1 MNTVWY
7 EYRHHVTFAD
17 TNMTDNVYFATY
29 AMWMGKCRDMIM
41 CDHYPKLK
49 DYIKDDFGFA
59 TEYLHI
65 DFIQET
71 FLFDEVIV
79 KMTISNLTHTR
90 VEFQCEFVNAA
101 NNALI
106 AKGSQAVVWINPQ
119 RRTSFMPDELYNK
132 ACEFFKITP
141 E

>member
-1 MNTVWY
+1 MAKLSNIKRIIKEDFEKEYHKLIDRLGYILNTFMEESSAQINGNLDY
-7 EYRHHVTFAD
+7 
-17 TNMTDNVYFATY
+17 TNLNQD
-29 AMWMGKCRDMIM
+29 R
-41 CDHYPKLK
+41 
-49 DYIKDDFGFA
+49 
-59 TEYLHI
+59 
-65 DFIQET
+65 
-71 FLFDEVIV
+71 VIV
-79 KMTISNLTHTR
+79 KMTISKLTHTR

-132 ACEFFKITP
+132 ACEFFNITP